1 MSTTTPTTATVPS
14 PDIIEAA
21 RAAVEIDG
29 RITELEVT
37 DHNGDSEAIPVAIT
51 PTTGGGYR
59 VEVAKD
65 VIAESER
72 RASGPRR
79 RTGNVELGAVADFIA
94 YVNRFKGADSLVF
107 APASPPGV
115 TAIFDYHPGAVVTVG
130 DEPEQAPKASWCQD
144 RATYRCPLS
153 RQWQLWLVA
162 ESRPQGQVAFGDF
175 IEANQQ
181 DLGTKEGF
189 ASATRMID
197 VARNLVINSGTKY
210 QRTVN
215 QTTGEGTLTI
225 KDEHDTATST
235 VIPKAFILAIPVFEG
250 DDILYPVEALLRF
263 AMVEGR
269 PTFTFILQ
277 NKEKCL
283 EHALAQLR
291 ERVATGCGIPVFVG
305 TPPAAAR

>member
-14 PDIIEAA
+14 PDLIEAA
-21 RAAVEIDG
+21 RAAVEIHG
-29 RITELEVT
+29 RITEIEVT

-72 RASGPRR
+72 RAAGPIRR
-79 RTGNVELGAVADFIA
+79 EGIVELGAVADFVA
-94 YVNRFKGADSLVF
+94 YVNRFKGPESIMF

-115 TAIFDYHPGAVVTVG
+115 TAIFDYHPGNHQDVG
-130 DEPEQAPKASWCQD
+130 LPPAAWCRD

-153 RQWQLWLVA
+153 RQWQLWLGA
-162 ESRPQGQVAFGDF
+162 ESRPQGQVGFGDF

-189 ASATRMID
+189 ASAPRMID

-215 QTTGEGTLTI
+215 PTTGEGTLI
-225 KDEHDTATST
+225 SKDEHDTATST

-250 DDILYPVEALLRF
+250 DDVLYPVEALLRF

-305 TPPAAAR
+305 NPPAAAR